1 MITDTAYI
9 ARRLQALGEWDAALA
24 VLDPSTGPDSA
35 LDTAPDADRE
45 LRAEIAVE
53 RWFFQWAGHDEAEQ
67 AVAALD
73 QSTPLA
79 HLLRARLA
87 YSRLV
92 FHRDPRPDDRAASE
106 TGYRDVV
113 CDGDDALRGWAEFHW
128 GCLLD
133 NVDADGGDAVPHFE
147 TALELALKNNDI
159 ALEAI
164 AVRHL
169 AAHKDPAERVRML
182 RRSLNLRTAL
192 GVRPYS
198 VAAQATLASELAE
211 DDPER
216 AELIEL
222 YTAAAEEMGIAWLLG
237 GGTGTTEEF
246 ED

>member
-1 MITDTAYI
+1 MITDTTYI
-9 ARRLQALGEWDAALA
+9 ARRLHTLGEWDAALA
-24 VLDPSTGPDSA
+24 VL
-35 LDTAPDADRE
+35 APDAALDADAHTDAERE

-53 RWFFQWAGHDEAEQ
+53 RWFFLWTGHDEAEQ
-67 AVAALD
+67 AVAGLD
-73 QSTPLA
+73 PSTPLA

-87 YSRLV
+87 YSRLL
-92 FHRDPRPDDRAASE
+92 FQRDPRPDDRAAAE
-106 TGYRDVV
+106 AGYRDAV

-133 NVDADGGDAVPHFE
+133 NIDEDADGAVPHFE
-147 TALELALKNNDI
+147 TALDLALKNSDI

-169 AAHKDPAERVRML
+169 AAHREPAERIRLL

-216 AELIEL
+216 AELVEI
-222 YTAAAEEMGIAWLLG
+222 YTAAAEEMGIAWLVG

-246 ED
+246 EG